1 MKILQIR
8 ENAAAGNRNRS
19 IFECDCLSAAKVA
32 EAVDFHY
39 EAAAE
44 EECLCGNAQ
53 SIKRLMDAGPSLFS
67 FFAFSFFFNF
77 FPRLFKS

>member
-1 MKILQIR
+1 MR
-8 ENAAAGNRNRS
+8 GYTAAGSKNRS
-19 IFECDCLSAAKVA
+19 ISQYDCLSAAKVA

-44 EECLCGNAQ
+44 EECLCGNAL

-67 FFAFSFFFNF
+67 FFFNVF
-77 FPRLFKS
+77 LRLFKS